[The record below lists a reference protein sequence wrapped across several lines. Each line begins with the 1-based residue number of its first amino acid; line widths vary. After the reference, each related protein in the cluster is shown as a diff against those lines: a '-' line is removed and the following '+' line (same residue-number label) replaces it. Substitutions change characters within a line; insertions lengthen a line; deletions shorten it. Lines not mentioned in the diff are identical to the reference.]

1 MEYSLSLPSTRVLAL
16 LLETVR
22 DPDGFRMQLAR
33 AAELGVPVLAL
44 KVGRSAAAHAMVTA
58 HSGALAGEHGAY
70 EALFAAYGVHE
81 CRTLDEMADTM
92 ELFSSPRRVLGG
104 GGLASI
110 HDSGGERAMFV
121 DLAAD
126 LGVPFS
132 DVSDATM
139 KSIQD
144 ELDPGMIAANPL
156 DAWGTGIDADRIFL
170 EAFAAFANDPEVS
183 VNVFCIDMTTQGE
196 PYNAGYLQIAR
207 DSFDGSDKP
216 FCVLSNLASA
226 VSSREAHLLRDHGIP
241 VLEGTD
247 SGLRALR
254 HLLDDAAWRARPAV
268 ELPVPVAP
276 DVRDGWRARLATGDL
291 VGELEGLQLLADY
304 GVTTVTA
311 RPAATEDEAVDVA
324 SAIGF
329 PIALK
334 TAAPGITHKSDAD
347 GVRLG
352 LGDADHVRDAYRD
365 LAERLGPE
373 VVVAAM
379 APGGVEVALGVVRD
393 VMFGPLVLVASG
405 GILVELLHDRALA
418 LPPVDVD
425 EARRLIDRLQI
436 SAILAGVRGAAPAD
450 VDALCRTLSRLS
462 VLATDLG
469 DLLAALDVNP
479 VIVSA
484 SSCVAVDA
492 LVEPANG

>member
-1 MEYSLSLPSTRVLAL
+1 
-16 LLETVR
+16 
-22 DPDGFRMQLAR
+22 
-33 AAELGVPVLAL
+33 
-44 KVGRSAAAHAMVTA
+44 
-58 HSGALAGEHGAY
+58 
-70 EALFAAYGVHE
+70 
-81 CRTLDEMADTM
+81 
-92 ELFSSPRRVLGG
+92 
-104 GGLASI
+104 
-110 HDSGGERAMFV
+110 
-121 DLAAD
+121 
-126 LGVPFS
+126 
-132 DVSDATM
+132 
-139 KSIQD
+139 
-144 ELDPGMIAANPL
+144 
-156 DAWGTGIDADRIFL
+156 
-170 EAFAAFANDPEVS
+170 
-183 VNVFCIDMTTQGE
+183 
-196 PYNAGYLQIAR
+196 
-207 DSFDGSDKP
+207 
-216 FCVLSNLASA
+216 
-226 VSSREAHLLRDHGIP
+226 
-241 VLEGTD
+241 
-247 SGLRALR
+247 
-254 HLLDDAAWRARPAV
+254 
-268 ELPVPVAP
+268 
-276 DVRDGWRARLATGDL
+276 
-291 VGELEGLQLLADY
+291 
-304 GVTTVTA
+304 VTA

-484 SSCVAVDA
+484 SGCVAVDA

>member
-1 MEYSLSLPSTRVLAL
+1 MADYMEYSLSLPSTRVLAL

-196 PYNAGYLQIAR
+196 PYNEGYLQIAR

-226 VSSREAHLLRDHGIP
+226 VSRGAPPARSRDPGI
-241 VLEGTD
+241 G
-247 SGLRALR
+247 
-254 HLLDDAAWRARPAV
+254 
-268 ELPVPVAP
+268 
-276 DVRDGWRARLATGDL
+276 GDR
-291 VGELEGLQLLADY
+291 QWA
-304 GVTTVTA
+304 
-311 RPAATEDEAVDVA
+311 A
-324 SAIGF
+324 SA
-329 PIALK
+329 
-334 TAAPGITHKSDAD
+334 AAS
-347 GVRLG
+347 
-352 LGDADHVRDAYRD
+352 
-365 LAERLGPE
+365 
-373 VVVAAM
+373 
-379 APGGVEVALGVVRD
+379 
-393 VMFGPLVLVASG
+393 
-405 GILVELLHDRALA
+405 
-418 LPPVDVD
+418 
-425 EARRLIDRLQI
+425 AR
-436 SAILAGVRGAAPAD
+436 
-450 VDALCRTLSRLS
+450 
-462 VLATDLG
+462 
-469 DLLAALDVNP
+469 
-479 VIVSA
+479 
-484 SSCVAVDA
+484 
-492 LVEPANG
+492 